1 MTEKQLQKKYADL
14 IKGADLANGRK
25 ETVSYLHKAEKVRT
39 KIVKKLKKKC
49 PKCNGYGYRRISIDG
64 AKTCLICYGKGF
76 ILNVSQTDSNYT
88 IHNSLKDKSTE
99 EVNNK
104 I

>member
-1 MTEKQLQKKYADL
+1 MTEKQLHKKYVDL
-14 IKGADLANGRK
+14 IKEANSANGRK

-39 KIVKKLKKKC
+39 KIYKNTKYKC

-64 AKTCLICYGKGF
+64 AKTCLECFGKGYL
-76 ILNVSQTDSNYT
+76 LNENKDA
-88 IHNSLKDKSTE
+88 LK
-99 EVNNK
+99 